1 MNNFQEA
8 LRYMN
13 QTIYEPKQITVESI
27 QEEKQNA
34 EYGAGVFRL
43 SSKTVRFR
51 VAKITPTKIGQFVA
65 FWEKDNNNKN
75 RPFIFEEAPELLVV
89 TTFKN
94 NNEFGQFVFPKDI
107 LVKKN
112 ILRTTSTTGKM
123 AIRVY
128 PSWDT
133 PTSKQA
139 LNTQKW
145 QAPYFVDMS
154 THNQD
159 SVDKLM
165 DLYSL

>member
-75 RPFIFEEAPELLVV
+75 RPFLFEEAPELLVV

-107 LVKKN
+107 LVKKIYFELPPLQEKWLYES
-112 ILRTTSTTGKM
+112 ILVGIHPLVNK
-123 AIRVY
+123 
-128 PSWDT
+128 
-133 PTSKQA
+133 
-139 LNTQKW
+139 
-145 QAPYFVDMS
+145 
-154 THNQD
+154 H
-159 SVDKLM
+159 
-165 DLYSL
+165 